1 MRDLTRAGLP
11 DYFNLSYTQLTAE
24 QAIGKKALRS
34 EKGLQTGMRAERLQ
48 PDKDFAQCVD
58 RIVKD
63 HRADGGSVSM
73 QMEMTRHALLQMWE
87 RGALGDFLVWL
98 EQAAA
103 GK

>member
-48 PDKDFAQCVD
+48 PGEDIAQCVN

-63 HRADGGSVSM
+63 HRAGGGAVSM
-73 QMEMTRHALLQMWE
+73 QMEMTRHALLQMRE
-87 RGALGDFLVWL
+87 RGVLGEFVGHL
-98 EQAAA
+98 QRAT
-103 GK
+103 G